1 MSEIKRVE
9 VMIAGM
15 TYTILSSDTEEKV
28 QAVVDR
34 VNQLMDDIMQK
45 NPRLSDNSAAILC
58 AVNAVGESMQERVD
72 PEVLKLREQM
82 EKMEKYYVDMEKKR
96 EAEISGLQ
104 EKIKEKE
111 SEIVS
116 IQDKLNTASKLNME
130 LKDELEAKEK
140 EFTEYRIRF
149 DEFQDKI
156 LKSETELLQTKKELQ
171 ETKKKQGLA

>member
-9 VMIAGM
+9 VTIAGM

-34 VNQLMDDIMQK
+34 VNQLMDDVMRK
-45 NPRLSDNSAAILC
+45 NPRLSDNSAAVLC
-58 AVNAVGESMQERVD
+58 AVNAVGESMKERVD
-72 PEVLKLREQM
+72 PEVPKLREHI
-82 EKMEKYYVDMEKKR
+82 ERMEKYYSDNDKKR
-96 EAEISGLQ
+96 EAELIALQ

-111 SEIVS
+111 AEIVT

-130 LKDELEAKEK
+130 LKDELETKEK
-140 EFTEYRIRF
+140 EFTEYRIRY

-156 LKSETELLQTKKELQ
+156 LKSETELLQTRKELQ
-171 ETKKKQGLA
+171 ETKKKQGLI